1 VRYRSTRPNAR
12 LPDLLPELSI
22 RVRGVIVREDG
33 AVLMDRTH
41 HRDRDVFYWLPGGG
55 LEPGETSEQCLQ
67 RELMEEAAL
76 EIEVGRLLYVSEN
89 IFTESGDYR
98 HEVILYRLAAVRS
111 GPHGEP
117 SDPRMHEWHRPGS
130 QPGPLL
136 PEVVARELEID
147 VADGFRRP
155 IQHLVSV
162 EP

>member
-1 VRYRSTRPNAR
+1 LPEAPNSG
-12 LPDLLPELSI
+12 PELSI

-41 HRDRDVFYWLPGGG
+41 HQDRDVFYWLPGGG

-89 IFTESGDYR
+89 VYTESGDYR
-98 HEVILYRLAAVRS
+98 HELILYRLAVVRA
-111 GPHGEP
+111 GPVGAP
-117 SDPRMHEWHRPGS
+117 SDPRMHEWHRPGE

-136 PEVVARELEID
+136 PEAVARELVID
-147 VADGFRRP
+147 LAEGFRRP
-155 IQHLVSV
+155 ILHLVSV
-162 EP
+162 GS

>member
-1 VRYRSTRPNAR
+1 M
-12 LPDLLPELSI
+12 
-22 RVRGVIVREDG
+22 RGVIVREDG

-41 HRDRDVFYWLPGGG
+41 HADRDPFYWLPGGG

-89 IFTESGDYR
+89 MFTESGDYR
-98 HEVILYRLAAVRS
+98 HEVILYRLAAVRG
-111 GPHGEP
+111 GPHGQP
-117 SDPRMHEWHRPGS
+117 SDPRMHEWHRPGTE
-130 QPGPLL
+130 PGPLL

-147 VADGFRRP
+147 LADGFRRP
-155 IQHLVSV
+155 IQHLVSI

>member
-1 VRYRSTRPNAR
+1 
-12 LPDLLPELSI
+12 LPELSPDLSI

-41 HRDRDVFYWLPGGG
+41 HRDRDLFYWLPGGG
-55 LEPGETSEQCLQ
+55 LEPGETSEQCLR

-89 IFTESGDYR
+89 VYTESGDHR
-98 HEVILYRLAAVRS
+98 HEVILYRLAAVRG
-111 GPHGEP
+111 GPTGEP
-117 SDPRMHEWHRPGS
+117 SDPRMHEWHRPGT

-147 VADGFRRP
+147 IADGFRRP
-155 IQHLVSV
+155 VQHLVSI
-162 EP
+162 EG

>member
-1 VRYRSTRPNAR
+1 M
-12 LPDLLPELSI
+12 
-22 RVRGVIVREDG
+22 RGVIVREDG

-41 HRDRDVFYWLPGGG
+41 HADRDPFYWLPGGG

-89 IFTESGDYR
+89 MFTESGDYR
-98 HEVILYRLAAVRS
+98 HEVILYRLAAVRG
-111 GPHGEP
+111 GPHGQP
-117 SDPRMHEWHRPGS
+117 SDPRMHEWHRPGT

-147 VADGFRRP
+147 LADGFRRP
-155 IQHLVSV
+155 IQHLVSI